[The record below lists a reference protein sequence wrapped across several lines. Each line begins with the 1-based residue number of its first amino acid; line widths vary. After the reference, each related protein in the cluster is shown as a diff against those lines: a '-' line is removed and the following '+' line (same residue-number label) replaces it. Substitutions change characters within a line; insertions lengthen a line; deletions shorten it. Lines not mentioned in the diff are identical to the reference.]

1 MLLGSP
7 VFTGR
12 SGGGALGQ
20 LLGEGAD
27 CDVACGSQGGL
38 TVLPLSPRPVG
49 KSLWP
54 AFSIETGLPGRQD
67 VTNRSGFSVAQAWQR
82 HSREAVQPVQEAA
95 QLPLSTS
102 QVGYGRMRRTMD
114 VPFGTCRHCPVRAAL
129 TSEDARGLDFS

>member
-95 QLPLSTS
+95 QLPPRLDTGGCEEQWTCHSEHADTALSG
-102 QVGYGRMRRTMD
+102 Q
-114 VPFGTCRHCPVRAAL
+114 P
-129 TSEDARGLDFS
+129 